1 MFLLKATT
9 RKVDR
14 CERAFAY
21 LTQKQ
26 EKQIYSRV
34 VSIIHLCDVENNV
47 EASLLSSDT
56 RAPVNAT
63 RIIAGPLG
71 TTYARTF
78 RNDHSTGPNCRRQG
92 YFRRRIAAAAG
103 AECTQ
108 RRYAAS

>member
-1 MFLLKATT
+1 M
-9 RKVDR
+9 
-14 CERAFAY
+14 Y
-21 LTQKQ
+21 LTQK
-26 EKQIYSRV
+26 EKKQIYSRV
-34 VSIIHLCDVENNV
+34 VSNIHVPGIRLSVENNV
-47 EASLLSSDT
+47 WRTSLLSSDT